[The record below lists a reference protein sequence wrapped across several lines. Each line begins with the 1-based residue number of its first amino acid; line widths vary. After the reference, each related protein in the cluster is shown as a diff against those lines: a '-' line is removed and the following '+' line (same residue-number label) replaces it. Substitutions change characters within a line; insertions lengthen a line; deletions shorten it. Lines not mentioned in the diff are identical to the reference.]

1 MDTSTRPDSAAR
13 VTARSILK
21 DPLVGPII
29 AMVLVLLSGFGLVF
43 PIMPLYA
50 RSFGVGN
57 DGAGLLIA
65 TFGFARL
72 FGDLIGGSIVDRKG
86 ERWTAIVGMVFLAVC
101 STITG
106 AAPNFVAATI
116 SWGFAGIGS
125 AVVFASL
132 FSYILKAA
140 PRDRVA
146 RTLSFF
152 YGAFNVGVIAGGAAG
167 GFIATAFG
175 LAAPLFAYSM
185 ILVVGIGVYARW
197 VPELPASATV
207 GEEHPAVPEGAAA
220 VEAPKPSG
228 RIVRDL
234 LRVPGFVPT
243 LVLNLTYLWIVAA
256 IFNTLVPLFG
266 SDELGMSTSAIGAM
280 FAVGVGAEFFVLFP
294 AGTLADRYGRKAVMI
309 PSLAGLAV
317 MILLLGFSTSA
328 VMLTLLL
335 AVLALFSGFAGVPPA
350 AMLSDIVPQE
360 QSGRGV
366 GAFRFCGDIGF
377 FLGPLSAGAASK
389 AFGFKTAFAF
399 TALVPAIACVMM
411 LRTKETLRRPVGH
424 DARQ

>member
-1 MDTSTRPDSAAR
+1 
-13 VTARSILK
+13 
-21 DPLVGPII
+21 
-29 AMVLVLLSGFGLVF
+29 
-43 PIMPLYA
+43 MPLYA

-86 ERWTAIVGMVFLAVC
+86 ERWSAVAGMIFLAIC
-101 STITG
+101 SAITG
-106 AAPNFVAATI
+106 AAPNFLAATI
-116 SWGFAGIGS
+116 SWGFAGVGS
-125 AVVFASL
+125 AVVFAAL

-167 GFIATAFG
+167 GFIAGAFG
-175 LAAPLFAYSM
+175 LAAPLFVYSL
-185 ILVVGIGVYARW
+185 ILMVGIFVYTRW
-197 VPELPASATV
+197 VPELPASATL
-207 GEEHPAVPEGAAA
+207 GATAPATSEGAAA
-220 VEAPKPSG
+220 EAPQPSG

-243 LVLNLTYLWIVAA
+243 LIMNLTYLWVVAA
-256 IFNTLVPLFG
+256 IFNTLVPLFA
-266 SDELGMSTSAIGAM
+266 SDNLGMSTSAIGAM
-280 FAVGVGAEFFVLFP
+280 FAVGVAAEFFVLFP
-294 AGTLADRYGRKAVMI
+294 AGTLADRLGRKAVMI

-317 MILLLGFSTSA
+317 MIVALGFSTSWF
-328 VMLTLLL
+328 MLTLLL
-335 AVLALFSGFAGVPPA
+335 AILSFFSGFAGVPPA

-377 FLGPLSAGAASK
+377 FLGPLIAGASSK
-389 AFGFKTAFAF
+389 AFGFKTTFAL
-399 TALVPAIACVMM
+399 TALVPLIACVVMI
-411 LRTKETLRRPVGH
+411 RTKETLRRDEQAGAEVS
-424 DARQ
+424 